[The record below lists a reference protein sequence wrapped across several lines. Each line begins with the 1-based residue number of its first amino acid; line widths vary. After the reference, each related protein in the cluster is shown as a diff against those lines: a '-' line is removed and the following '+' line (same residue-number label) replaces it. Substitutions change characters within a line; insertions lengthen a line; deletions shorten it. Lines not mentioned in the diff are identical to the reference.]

1 MPNSQCSFC
10 LGLFL
15 VLPSLTE
22 KSIHNFAEKGNKNHN
37 ITELCRGPHERPHL
51 WYLWSISHWIWIYWS
66 ILNLFKSISH
76 VHHIFMHLPL
86 LSYVTLQLSKLPTFR
101 RKRPSKEWRSLV
113 KRTAFNWVHSVPSIR
128 EGFTRIEDFA
138 HCTYCLTKLML
149 IRMIDWRAP
158 AVRSESNITLP
169 HAFASAFVCITPGSK
184 QNRGM
189 MHRNEEIKS
198 GPSLPKQGCNAGGH
212 RHGMP
217 MLLATYQLRPWEN
230 SPQKQQ
236 LRRSVQCDG
245 NATCLEFTGT
255 VWIARLKATKCCVY
269 TGLLQIETSDSAH

>member
-1 MPNSQCSFC
+1 MFLLSWSLFGSALSCRKIHSRLYRKTKQKSQHHRTVWRASRTTPP
-10 LGLFL
+10 LINK
-15 VLPSLTE
+15 SLDRLMDFE
-22 KSIHNFAEKGNKNHN
+22 
-37 ITELCRGPHERPHL
+37 
-51 WYLWSISHWIWIYWS
+51 
-66 ILNLFKSISH
+66 SISH
-76 VHHIFMHLPL
+76 VHHIFIHLRL
-86 LSYVTLQLSKLPTFR
+86 LSYITQLSKLPTFR
-101 RKRPSKEWRSLV
+101 RNRPSKEWRSLG

-149 IRMIDWRAP
+149 IRMIDWSTP
-158 AVRSESNITLP
+158 AVRLESNITLP
-169 HAFASAFVCITPGSK
+169 DAFASAFVCITPGSK
-184 QNRGM
+184 QNSGM

-198 GPSLPKQGCNAGGH
+198 GPSLPKEGCNAGGH

-236 LRRSVQCDG
+236 LRSSVQCDG